1 MTTPLRRRLVVATLV
16 AATTAAVLTGC
27 GGADAAPDA
36 SAAAQPAGWVRL
48 PPSPLSARENATAVW
63 VGGQVLVLGGDTTPC
78 PPNASCVA
86 APAGTAP
93 REAAAYDPET
103 ATWSRIADLPV
114 DVAFPGTVVVGDRL
128 YLWQQDRAAEG
139 AVTGAFLTYDA
150 AADTWRTLAAP
161 DAGRTGLALTSA
173 GGRVLAYRQS
183 HEVRREPD
191 LVYDPAADAWSP
203 LPQDPFP
210 PMFDRTLVGLEDGRT
225 VLLGSA
231 LVENPGGPEPSLYEG
246 AVLDAARTTWTRLVP
261 SDVVASGPVW
271 LVSGGLV
278 VNPSQG
284 TLDGGEVDNWGRA
297 YRTGGA
303 FDPDGG
309 RWLAVPEH
317 AVRAGW
323 SGAPT
328 AGPGFVAVRPWLLR
342 TPSLQWE
349 RMDDQPA
356 PLDDRSGAAETWA
369 GDRLFVWGGVRYG
382 KGTGLG
388 ELHADGW
395 TWRPA
400 G

>member
-1 MTTPLRRRLVVATLV
+1 MTTVLRRRLVVATLV
-16 AATTAAVLTGC
+16 AALAGAVLTGC
-27 GGADAAPDA
+27 GATDGAPVATAGT
-36 SAAAQPAGWVRL
+36 QPAGWVRL

-93 REAAAYDPET
+93 REGAAYDPGT
-103 ATWSRIADLPV
+103 ATWTRIADLPV

-128 YLWQQDRAAEG
+128 YLWQQDRPAEG
-139 AVTGAFLTYDA
+139 VVTGAFLTYDA
-150 AADTWRTLAAP
+150 AADTWRRLATP
-161 DAGRTGLALTSA
+161 DAGRTGLALTAA

-210 PMFDRTLVGLEDGRT
+210 PMFDRTLVGLEDGRA
-225 VLLGSA
+225 VLLGTE
-231 LVENPGGPEPSLYEG
+231 LVESPNGPEPSLYEG
-246 AVLDAARTTWTRLVP
+246 AVLDVARTTWSRRMP
-261 SDVVASGPVW
+261 SEVVAWSPVW
-271 LVSGGLV
+271 VASGGLV
-278 VNPSQG
+278 VNPSTG
-284 TLDGGEVDNWGRA
+284 TEDGGEVNGWGRA

-303 FDPDGG
+303 FDPVGG
-309 RWLAVPEH
+309 RWLAVPDRPSH
-317 AVRAGW
+317 NGW

-349 RMDDQPA
+349 RMDDDPA
-356 PLDDRSGAAETWA
+356 LDDRSGPAETWA

-382 KGTGLG
+382 EGTGLG
-388 ELHADGW
+388 ELHDDGW

-400 G
+400 D

>member
-1 MTTPLRRRLVVATLV
+1 MATVLRRRLVVTVLV
-16 AATTAAVLTGC
+16 AALSGAVLTAC
-27 GGADAAPDA
+27 GGADGAPVA
-36 SAAAQPAGWVRL
+36 TAGAQPAGWVRL
-48 PPSPLSARENATAVW
+48 PPSPLSARENAAAVW
-63 VGGQVLVLGGDTTPC
+63 VGGRVLVLGGDTTPC

-93 REAAAYDPET
+93 REAAAYDPGT
-103 ATWSRIADLPV
+103 ATWTRIADPPV
-114 DVAFPGTVVVGDRL
+114 DVAFPSTVVVGDRL
-128 YLWQQDRAAEG
+128 YLWQQDWAAEG
-139 AVTGAFLTYDA
+139 VATGAFLTYDA
-150 AADTWRTLAAP
+150 AADRWRTLATP
-161 DAGRTGLALTSA
+161 DVGRTGLALTAAGSA
-173 GGRVLAYRQS
+173 VEGYRQS
-183 HEVRREPD
+183 HELGREPD
-191 LVYDPAADAWSP
+191 LRYDPAADAWTP
-203 LPQDPFP
+203 LPRDPFP

-225 VLLGSA
+225 VLLGTA

-246 AVLDAARTTWTRLVP
+246 AVLDPARTTWTRPVP
-261 SDVVASGPVW
+261 SEVVASGPVW
-271 LVSGGLV
+271 IASGGLV

-284 TLDGGEVDNWGRA
+284 TLDGGEVNNWGRD

-317 AVRAGW
+317 AVHYGW

-349 RMDDQPA
+349 RMDDNPA
-356 PLDDRSGAAETWA
+356 LEDRSGSAETWA

-382 KGTGLG
+382 EGTGPG
-388 ELHADGW
+388 ELHDDGW